1 LIKKPLGLLLSGV
14 LTFGLAAC
22 NNNNDAA
29 DEVRTSRADRDNTYL
44 TVGNNR
50 DDGIDHN
57 GPLTE
62 DYTNRDNNDPDW
74 DRNTNNRNND
84 RYITNVNND
93 RTNNGNHR
101 TRNVN
106 DNRTNRNTNKTNV
119 NNNRTTN
126 NTNNIHYNP
135 LNRGLDPDLVNVGN
149 NNNNNNNKNTKNNR
163 NNNGGNDALNIS
175 ADRTTLDSNS
185 YPHTKAILIQHAQY
199 RYIPFGSV
207 QWYQFGGQQ
216 GRTQDGQQGPTAQAP
231 NQQQGPTAPAP
242 AAPAPAPAAPA
253 PAPATP
259 APAPAAPAPKPAAPA
274 PKPAAPAPKPAAPAP
289 ATGDVSAYVQ
299 QVIDLTNAQRSKNGL
314 PALKHDTQL
323 SGVAQKK
330 SVDMAQNNYFSHTS
344 PTYGSPFDMMRDF
357 GVTYRTAGENIAQGQ
372 RTPQEVVN
380 AWMNSAGHRQ
390 NILSTNF
397 THIGVGYEKSGN
409 HWTQMFIGK

>member
-1 LIKKPLGLLLSGV
+1 MIKKPLGLLLTGV

-22 NNNNDAA
+22 NNNNNAA

-44 TVGNNR
+44 NVGNNR

-62 DYTNRDNNDPDW
+62 DYTNNDNNDPDW
-74 DRNTNNRNND
+74 DRNTNYRNNNDGYITNVNDNRTNNRTNRTNNRNNNM
-84 RYITNVNND
+84 TNVNND
-93 RTNNGNHR
+93 RT
-101 TRNVN
+101 
-106 DNRTNRNTNKTNV
+106 TNRNIY
-119 NNNRTTN
+119 TN
-126 NTNNIHYNP
+126 NVHYNP
-135 LNRGLDPDLVNVGN
+135 LSRGIDRNVTNVRNKVN
-149 NNNNNNNKNTKNNR
+149 NNNNM
-163 NNNGGNDALNIS
+163 NDGLNIS
-175 ADRTTLDSNS
+175 ADRTTLDSRS

-216 GRTQDGQQGPTAQAP
+216 GMTPDQQQGPTTQAPTQQQGPTAQAP
-231 NQQQGPTAPAP
+231 NQQQG
-242 AAPAPAPAAPA
+242 PAAPA

-274 PKPAAPAPKPAAPAP
+274 PKPTAPAP

-314 PALKHDTQL
+314 PALLHDTKL

-357 GVTYRTAGENIAQGQ
+357 GVTYKSAGENIAQGQ

-380 AWMNSAGHRQ
+380 AWMNSEGHRK
-390 NILSTNF
+390 NILSANF

>member
-29 DEVRTSRADRDNTYL
+29 DEVRTSRADGRDNTFL
-44 TVGNNR
+44 RVGNNR

-62 DYTNRDNNDPDW
+62 DYTNNNNNDPDW
-74 DRNTNNRNND
+74 DRNTDNRNNND
-84 RYITNVNND
+84 RNMTNVNND
-93 RTNNGNHR
+93 RT
-101 TRNVN
+101 
-106 DNRTNRNTNKTNV
+106 TNRNNNTTNV

-126 NTNNIHYNP
+126 RDINTNNVHYNP
-135 LNRGLDPDLVNVGN
+135 LSRGIDRDVRNVRN
-149 NNNNNNNKNTKNNR
+149 NNNNNNNNM
-163 NNNGGNDALNIS
+163 DALNIS
-175 ADRTTLDSNS
+175 ADRTTLDSRS

-216 GRTQDGQQGPTAQAP
+216 GGTQNQQQGPTTQAPNQQQGPTAQAP
-231 NQQQGPTAPAP
+231 NQQQGPAAPAP
-242 AAPAPAPAAPA
+242 AAPAPAPV
-253 PAPATP
+253 
-259 APAPAAPAPKPAAPA
+259 APAPKPATQ
-274 PKPAAPAPKPAAPAP
+274 APAP
-289 ATGDVSAYVQ
+289 ATGDASAYVQ

-314 PALKHDTQL
+314 PALKADAQL

-357 GVTYRTAGENIAQGQ
+357 GVTYRSAGENIAQGQ

-380 AWMNSAGHRQ
+380 AWMNSEGHRK
-390 NILSTNF
+390 NILSANF